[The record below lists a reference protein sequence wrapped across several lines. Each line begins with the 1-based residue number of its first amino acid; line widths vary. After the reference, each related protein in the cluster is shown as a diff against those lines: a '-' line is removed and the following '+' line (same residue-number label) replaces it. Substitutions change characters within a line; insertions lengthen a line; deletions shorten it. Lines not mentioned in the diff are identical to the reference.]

1 MTILDYNQ
9 SMKKDIKYDF
19 DNVFITPERITSIKS
34 RYNNNIVP
42 YYNGK
47 LPLFTAPMDT
57 VVDETN
63 YQTFLNPGLNVCLP
77 RTVSF
82 EKAITIINPSGVSL
96 IENVFISVS
105 LEKFDELVRDKKL
118 SNNLKILIDTANGH
132 LISILESVKL
142 AKSIWPEII
151 IMAGNIANPF
161 TILDYEN
168 AGIDYVRV
176 GIGGGGGCLTATQT
190 GVSYAMASL
199 IKEASDIKKDNNLKI
214 KIVADGGMRKYSDIV
229 KALALGADY
238 VMVGSLLNR
247 TLESCGDNH
256 IKIFGTYFKI
266 SNKLTEFLYK
276 KGFEIFK
283 KFRGMSTKEVQ
294 KRMGAKVLKTA
305 EGIVRY
311 QKVEYTLEKWIENF
325 ESYLRSNMSYTNSTN
340 LNEFV
345 GEVDFT
351 INTSEVFERINK

>member
-1 MTILDYNQ
+1 MNTL
-9 SMKKDIKYDF
+9 KYDF
-19 DNVFITPERITSIKS
+19 DNVFITPERITTIKS
-34 RYNNNIVP
+34 RYNDINP
-42 YYNGK
+42 YHNGK

-63 YQTFLNPGLNVCLP
+63 YQTFLNARLNVCLP
-77 RTVSF
+77 RTVPF
-82 EKAITIINPSGVSL
+82 EIASKM
-96 IENVFISVS
+96 EKVFISVS
-105 LEKFDELVRDKKL
+105 LEKFDELVRERKL
-118 SNNLKILIDTANGH
+118 TNFMSILIDTANGH

-151 IMAGNIANPF
+151 IMAGNIANPY

-199 IKEASDIKKDNNLKI
+199 IKEASDIKKANNLKI

-229 KALALGADY
+229 KALALGSDY
-238 VMVGSLLNR
+238 VMVGSLFNK

-256 IKIFGTYFKI
+256 VKIFGTYFKI
-266 SNKLTEFLYK
+266 SNNVTEFLYK

-311 QKVEYTLEKWIENF
+311 QKVEYTLAKWIENF
-325 ESYLRSNMSYTNSTN
+325 ESYLRSNMSYSNSEN
-340 LNEFV
+340 LNNFI
-345 GEVDFT
+345 GEVNFT